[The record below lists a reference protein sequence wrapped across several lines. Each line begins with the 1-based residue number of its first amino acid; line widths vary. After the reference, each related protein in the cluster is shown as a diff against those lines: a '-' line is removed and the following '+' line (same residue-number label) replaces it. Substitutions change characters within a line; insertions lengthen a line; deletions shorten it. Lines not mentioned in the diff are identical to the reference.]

1 LFTGSHSQLVMMCL
15 QPGDE
20 IGNKVH
26 ADVDPFFRIE
36 QGEAK
41 FIFNGTEEH
50 LVGDGEAVIVPVGTF
65 HNVPNPSKTIA
76 QKLYTVYSEPNHPDG
91 PIHKDKEEA
100 EEAERVE
107 HHQE

>member
-1 LFTGSHSQLVMMCL
+1 MMCL

-20 IGNKVH
+20 IGNEVH

-41 FIFNGTEEH
+41 SIFNGTEEH
-50 LVGDGEAVIVPVGTF
+50 LIGDGEAVIVPAGTF
-65 HNVPNPSKTIA
+65 HIVLNPSKTIA
-76 QKLYTVYSEPNHPDG
+76 LKLHTVYSPPNHPDG
-91 PIHKDKEEA
+91 TIHKEEA
-100 EEAERVE
+100 EEAERLE